1 MQISDFIIIL
11 LIFSTFLTKLL
22 KMTENYLPSDR
33 TVFICQFI
41 IQVYHAQSYVIIEL
55 RVQHELFRFSG
66 ALMQM

>member
-1 MQISDFIIIL
+1 
-11 LIFSTFLTKLL
+11 
-22 KMTENYLPSDR
+22 MTENYLPSDR